1 MALAASHRNDVA
13 VGLSLV
19 LLFLSSVGTAFAQGV
34 IGSTVAI
41 EGDVSATLGGR
52 TRHMAAGDSVFSDE
66 NIRTSNK
73 STAKLRFLDQSNLTI
88 GPSASVVDRSPSKRE
103 GVIEVASAVIEVTR
117 GAARWVSGA
126 SDSRPPTITTPHATI
141 GVRGTIFELLVE
153 PRRTVIILRSGRITV
168 CMLSAP
174 RRCVTLDEPQQVVI
188 VTTST
193 IVGPSPGG
201 PSETPFAENCL
212 SPIDRAA
219 CVIPDL
225 PSQVQSIRP
234 SRRVQ
239 SIHPSVSQVRPSP
252 AGLSPT
258 FSAPS
263 GATNWTGLYVG
274 GNAGYEVGPS
284 ANTYTTTVVTLNPII
299 EDSRPTIAAP
309 ASAQVTAIPANLG
322 LSPKGWMPG
331 GQIGYNQQFGSWL
344 AGVEVDFSWSDVH
357 ASGVVNTGPVPIVV
371 PGFPVN
377 TVLVTTAGN
386 IKMKDFGTVRGRLGF
401 LPTPTWLLY
410 ATGGLAW
417 GQVESNASLAETI
430 TGPCFATT
438 CVFNPGF
445 GSVSSWR
452 TGWTVGGGAEWMFAP
467 DWTFKAEYLYY
478 NLGGI
483 SYSVG
488 PLVSTTLGVLFT
500 TSGMA
505 VSTNDIKGS
514 IARVGVNYHFNSGP
528 WGAHY

>member
-1 MALAASHRNDVA
+1 MALAASRRSDVA

-19 LLFLSSVGTAFAQGV
+19 LLFLSSAGTAFAQNV

-41 EGDVSATLGGR
+41 EGDVSAMRGGR
-52 TRHMAAGDSVFSDE
+52 TRHLAAGDSVFSDE

-103 GVIEVASAVIEVTR
+103 AVIRVASSVIEVTS
-117 GAARWVSGA
+117 GAARWVSGE
-126 SDSRPPTITTPHATI
+126 SHPRPNTITTPHATI
-141 GVRGTIFELLVE
+141 GVRGTSFDLLVE
-153 PRRTVIILRSGRITV
+153 PRRTVITLRSGQIAV
-168 CMLSAP
+168 CIVSAP
-174 RRCVTLDEPQQVVI
+174 RRCVTLDAPQQVVI
-188 VTTST
+188 VTAST

-201 PSETPFAENCL
+201 PSETFFAENCL

-219 CVIPDL
+219 CVIPAL
-225 PSQVQSIRP
+225 PPQVQSIRP

-239 SIHPSVSQVRPSP
+239 SIRPSVSQVRP
-252 AGLSPT
+252 GLSPT
-258 FSAPS
+258 FSAPAT
-263 GATNWTGLYVG
+263 ATNWTGLYVG

-284 ANTYTTTVVTLNPII
+284 ANTYSTTVVTLSPII
-299 EDSRPTIAAP
+299 AMSRPTITAP

-322 LSPKGWMPG
+322 LSPKGWVPG

-344 AGVEVDFSWSDVH
+344 AGAEVAFSWSDVH
-357 ASGVVNTGPVPIVV
+357 ASGLVNTGPVPIVV

-386 IKMKDFGTVRGRLGF
+386 ITMKDFGTVRGRLGF

-417 GQVESNASLAETI
+417 GQIESNATVAETI
-430 TGPCFATT
+430 TGPCFAAT

-445 GSVSSWR
+445 GSASSWR
-452 TGWTVGGGAEWMFAP
+452 TGWTVGGGAEWMLAP
-467 DWTFKAEYLYY
+467 NLTFKAEYLYY

-483 SYSVG
+483 SYGVG
-488 PLVSTTLGVLFT
+488 PLVSTSGGVPFT
-500 TSGMA
+500 TLGMA

-514 IARVGVNYHFNSGP
+514 IARVGVNYLFNAGP
-528 WGAHY
+528 GGAHY